1 MARKNALYAQ
11 SGGVTAVINASAC
24 GVLETAREHSDEIG
38 TDDSGD
44 DSECDKACDQAS
56 QDFADS
62 PDYPG
67 EGAWVCDCTMTD
79 AGPMTVIQGVPDKDV
94 EQ

>member
-1 MARKNALYAQ
+1 MR
-11 SGGVTAVINASAC
+11 SIPVGGVTARNQRLGLWRA
-24 GVLETAREHSDEIG
+24 GETAREHSDEIG